1 MLTRVLCVDDESAF
15 LEIEKRYLEKVGEF
29 EVDIATSVKDAVAI
43 MDESSYDAIVSDYQ
57 MPGSDGIEFL
67 KMLRNAGNEITFI
80 LMTGRGREDVAIDAL
95 NSGADFYLQKGLDP
109 KSQFYELA
117 SMIRQAV
124 RAKQA
129 EKDIRVGEEWYRS
142 LAESSMDFILVLG
155 QGGVVEY
162 ANHFLLTAIGLGSD
176 QVIGRKMSSV
186 LPPTMASNITSRFSS
201 VFSSGEP
208 VALGPEEHDVRGTRL
223 WLTTTLVPLKDEK
236 GAVTSV
242 MSISRD
248 VSEIMRSSEAVARE
262 RDRVQN
268 YLDSS
273 SVLMVVV
280 NADCVVELVNDSW
293 SVLLGYEKDE
303 LVGRS
308 LVETVVPEQSREELV
323 RYFQGLVERRTPTR
337 SKLEF
342 PVVTKDGEVR
352 LMHWNMSLQVD
363 AEGAVEAAVCCGEDV
378 TEVAV
383 QDARFRLFA
392 ENAKDVVLRI
402 ILDPALRME
411 YISPSVLVLA
421 GRAPEDFYLDPNLVF
436 DVIHQD
442 DRGKLRNLIESPESI
457 GDSTVMRL
465 FHADG
470 SLKWVECTVTLVKG
484 ANGDVVALESVA
496 RDITERMRYENALR
510 QVNKKLNLLSSIT
523 RHDVLNQLSV
533 LVGWLQIATESEG
546 SPDVLDCLQRCMD
559 ATSTIRTQL
568 EFTEDYKR
576 IGMKRPDWLDVDE
589 VFKREVAGI
598 SVGGL
603 EIATDVEGLE
613 VFADTM
619 LERVFYNLVA
629 NTISHAGDAHN
640 VRLSHRFEGDDL
652 MVVYEDDGK
661 GIPQKEKEMVFER
674 GYGKGTGYGLYLA
687 REVLSITGSDI
698 RETGVEGEGARFEI
712 SVPKGNY
719 RFREP

>member
-1 MLTRVLCVDDESAF
+1 
-15 LEIEKRYLEKVGEF
+15 
-29 EVDIATSVKDAVAI
+29 
-43 MDESSYDAIVSDYQ
+43 
-57 MPGSDGIEFL
+57 
-67 KMLRNAGNEITFI
+67 
-80 LMTGRGREDVAIDAL
+80 
-95 NSGADFYLQKGLDP
+95 
-109 KSQFYELA
+109 
-117 SMIRQAV
+117 
-124 RAKQA
+124 
-129 EKDIRVGEEWYRS
+129 
-142 LAESSMDFILVLG
+142 
-155 QGGVVEY
+155 
-162 ANHFLLTAIGLGSD
+162 
-176 QVIGRKMSSV
+176 
-186 LPPTMASNITSRFSS
+186 
-201 VFSSGEP
+201 
-208 VALGPEEHDVRGTRL
+208 
-223 WLTTTLVPLKDEK
+223 
-236 GAVTSV
+236 
-242 MSISRD
+242 
-248 VSEIMRSSEAVARE
+248 
-262 RDRVQN
+262 
-268 YLDSS
+268 
-273 SVLMVVV
+273 
-280 NADCVVELVNDSW
+280 
-293 SVLLGYEKDE
+293 
-303 LVGRS
+303 
-308 LVETVVPEQSREELV
+308 
-323 RYFQGLVERRTPTR
+323 
-337 SKLEF
+337 
-342 PVVTKDGEVR
+342 
-352 LMHWNMSLQVD
+352 
-363 AEGAVEAAVCCGEDV
+363 
-378 TEVAV
+378 
-383 QDARFRLFA
+383 
-392 ENAKDVVLRI
+392 
-402 ILDPALRME
+402 
-411 YISPSVLVLA
+411 
-421 GRAPEDFYLDPNLVF
+421 
-436 DVIHQD
+436 
-442 DRGKLRNLIESPESI
+442 
-457 GDSTVMRL
+457 MRL

-510 QVNKKLNLLSSIT
+510 QVNKKLNILSSIT